1 MEQIKSS
8 TVRHDSDGIAIA
20 IAIAIAMFS
29 TAFLTG
35 TLFDG
40 CKDATYYALLLAG
53 RAGCVRG
60 CELMEFLH

>member
-1 MEQIKSS
+1 MKQVKSS
-8 TVRHDSDGIAIA
+8 KVPRESGGITIAITT
-20 IAIAIAMFS
+20 AMFS

-40 CKDATYYALLLAG
+40 CKDATYYALLLPS

-60 CELMEFLH
+60 CELLEFYR